1 METPAETAARFGVKP
16 AQLTDLLEVP
26 KFAEALAAAQANP
39 DLSIAALI
47 VAHDLPTKP
56 NAVLMGNGADALDVD
71 RMHTEAVSN
80 RLRRERLEDVG
91 RRSDGTTRS
100 PERVEGTGMMMGQME
115 KAKRQAQRRLEVLE
129 KVESLIADTTNGSLP
144 AVANVNAA
152 RELLKKALPR

>member
-16 AQLTDLLEVP
+16 MQLTDLLEVP

-91 RRSDGTTRS
+91 RRSDGTVRS
-100 PERVEGTGMMMGQME
+100 AEQVQGGALTIGLKE
-115 KAKRQAQRRLEVLE
+115 KAQKQANKRLQVLE
-129 KVESLIADTTNGSLP
+129 QLDSLLADTTNNGLP
-144 AVANVNAA
+144 AVTNVNAA
-152 RELLKKALPR
+152 RKLIKNALP